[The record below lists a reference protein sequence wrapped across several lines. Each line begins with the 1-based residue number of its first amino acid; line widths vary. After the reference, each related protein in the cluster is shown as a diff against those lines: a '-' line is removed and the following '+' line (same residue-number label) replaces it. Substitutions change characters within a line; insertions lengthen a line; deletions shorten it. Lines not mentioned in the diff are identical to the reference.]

1 MKTAEINDNI
11 FCYSWTPFIAPSKIA
26 FPPKIASFF
35 EWPTSYLVNYLQKLR
50 PSKISLPRKLRQTF
64 SVKLANFWWILKDF
78 INSFELD
85 RGKDIH
91 QFQVMTLEQKEFSW
105 LMFWMLKISSFQMDG

>member
-35 EWPTSYLVNYLQKLR
+35 E
-50 PSKISLPRKLRQTF
+50 
-64 SVKLANFWWILKDF
+64 
-78 INSFELD
+78 
-85 RGKDIH
+85 
-91 QFQVMTLEQKEFSW
+91 
-105 LMFWMLKISSFQMDG
+105 